1 MHSFNRSFFLATI
14 EWCLHIVHSIKGS
27 DLAAIAMLM
36 LIVPLSL
43 LNRKDWT
50 TLCPCPCLRTR
61 RSSSPRLTKLL
72 CLCPC
77 LGARRSRTRQP
88 CPTVRVHHD
97 GPGLVGRVCVHAL
110 ALDVHHDGPGLG
122 GCVRVLVA
130 GEVSALLHTP
140 GKGQA
145 ALSKADTLH
154 F

>member
-1 MHSFNRSFFLATI
+1 
-14 EWCLHIVHSIKGS
+14 
-27 DLAAIAMLM
+27 MLM

-43 LNRKDWT
+43 LNRKD
-50 TLCPCPCLRTR
+50 
-61 RSSSPRLTKLL
+61 

-97 GPGLVGRVCVHAL
+97 GPRLVGRVCVHAL

-130 GEVSALLHTP
+130 GEIGALFHTP
-140 GKGQA
+140 GEGQA
-145 ALSKADTLH
+145 ALSETDTQHL
-154 F
+154 